1 MMHSKTY
8 ALIRMTMVEY
18 IKKGSKSTYKKVQM
32 KRLIA
37 IIENIFEHEKCTDLN
52 AIGRRQIIGYWRR
65 TTHESDKTRREKY
78 TILKIFFAL
87 YSPQVTVPEPKKTE
101 H

>member
-18 IKKGSKSTYKKVQM
+18 IKKGSKSSYKKVQM

-37 IIENIFEHEKCTDLN
+37 IIENIFEHERCTDLN

-65 TTHESDKTRREKY
+65 TSHESDKTRREKY
-78 TILKIFFAL
+78 TILKKFFEM
-87 YSPQVTVPEPKKTE
+87 YNGKVTVPQPRPNP
-101 H
+101 

>member
-52 AIGRRQIIGYWRR
+52 AIGRRQIIGYWHR
-65 TTHESDKTRREKY
+65 TSHESDKTRREKY
-78 TILKIFFAL
+78 TILKKFFEM
-87 YSPQVTVPEPKKTE
+87 YNGKVTVPQPRPNP
-101 H
+101 

>member
-18 IKKGSKSTYKKVQM
+18 IKKGSKSSYKKVQM

-37 IIENIFEHEKCTDLN
+37 MIENIFEHEKCTDLN

-65 TTHESDKTRREKY
+65 TSHESDKTRREKY
-78 TILKIFFAL
+78 TILKTFFEM
-87 YSPQVTVPEPKKTE
+87 YNGKVTVPQPRPNP
-101 H
+101 

>member
-1 MMHSKTY
+1 MMDSKTY
-8 ALIRMTMVEY
+8 ALIRVTMVEY
-18 IKKGSKSTYKKVQM
+18 IKKGSKSSYKKVQM

-65 TTHESDKTRREKY
+65 TSHESDKTRREKY
-78 TILKIFFAL
+78 TILKKFFEM
-87 YSPQVTVPEPKKTE
+87 YNGKVTVPQPRPNP
-101 H
+101 